1 HTQVTMV
8 PPCYRALL
16 IAALMMSVPL
26 VISREAD
33 GPLKHRSVDVGLVV
47 AQTMKHHLTSCQVI
61 LITTSQHSHVFSSVL
76 RHTSMYLEASLVVE
90 AGLVFSQDQLAQD
103 HLLQGLWGDSKTTC
117 RALILDLTI
126 NTNNT
131 QLILSL
137 LEAAGMW
144 QLPETRVVVVGLARR
159 AGVKAILLHHS
170 FRNTAHVLY
179 LAMHY
184 PTLHILPRHG
194 HLRLNKVIQ
203 VHAEYI
209 RVRIYRRYEIRESPG
224 RAFGDLRNGQYT
236 GNIGKLQREEADFC
250 TIVAPTRGRLQ
261 VSLFARL
268 YQADKMVITSLKPT
282 LLPAH
287 LSLVRPFEGELWLG
301 LLVSVL
307 TWGVVMWVLHRASQW
322 FTRGRGV
329 KFSTALMYGWGA
341 VLEQPPSN
349 PCVSDSGR

>member
-1 HTQVTMV
+1 MV

-209 RVRIYRRYEIRESPG
+209 RVRIYRRCLYCN
-224 RAFGDLRNGQYT
+224 NG
-236 GNIGKLQREEADFC
+236 EAD
-250 TIVAPTRGRLQ
+250 VQPVLQ
-261 VSLFARL
+261 EN
-268 YQADKMVITSLKPT
+268 ITSTVELCRRIISDNEHLQDMKGHKFFIVTRPYFPYMDYKPDTDDPET
-282 LLPAH
+282 LITARD
-287 LSLVRPFEGELWLG
+287 SLDIR
-301 LLVSVL
+301 VL
-307 TWGVVMWVLHRASQW
+307 NTLA
-322 FTRGRGV
+322 V
-329 KFSTALMYGWGA
+329 KL
-341 VLEQPPSN
+341 N
-349 PCVSDSGR
+349 SG